1 MTYRLHCFSQ
11 SGNAFKAATMLN
23 LLGQPW
29 EPVFVDFFNG
39 ETRRP
44 EWREEVN
51 AMGEAPVLD
60 DGDLKLSQSGV
71 ILDHLAR
78 KHGRFAGRDENERR
92 EVLRWMLFDNHKF
105 TSYLATYRFLKAFMP
120 KEPDPAVMAWLKGR
134 ADAAFA
140 IVDKELAERDFIA
153 GPELTI
159 ADISM
164 CGYLFYPAEEH
175 GYDWAT
181 SHPAIAGWLGRIS
194 AMPGW
199 KEPYETLPGA
209 RIKPL
214 R

>member
-1 MTYRLHCFSQ
+1 MTYRLHSFSQ

-23 LLGQPW
+23 LLGVPW

-39 ETRRP
+39 ETRRQD
-44 EWREEVN
+44 WREQVN
-51 AMGEAPVLD
+51 AMGEAPVLE
-60 DGDLKLSQSGV
+60 DGTLRISQSGV

-78 KHGRFAGRDENERR
+78 EHGRFAGRNESERR
-92 EVLRWMLFDNHKF
+92 EVLRWILFDNHKF

-134 ADAAFA
+134 ADSALA
-140 IVDKELAERDFIA
+140 IADKELQTREFIA
-153 GPELTI
+153 GHDLTI

-164 CGYLFYPAEEH
+164 SGYLFYPAEEH
-175 GYDWAT
+175 GYVWT
-181 SHPAIAGWLGRIS
+181 ESHPAIARWLGRIS

-199 KEPYETLPGA
+199 KGPYETLPGE
-209 RIKPL
+209 RIQPF

>member
-23 LLGQPW
+23 LLGAPW

-39 ETRRP
+39 ETRRQD
-44 EWREEVN
+44 WRDAVN
-51 AMGEAPVLD
+51 AMGEAPVLE

-78 KHGRFAGRDENERR
+78 RHGRFGGRDEDERR
-92 EVLRWMLFDNHKF
+92 EVLRWVLFDNHKF
-105 TSYLATYRFLKAFMP
+105 TSYLATYRFLKCFIP

-134 ADAAFA
+134 TDAAFA
-140 IVDKELAERDFIA
+140 IAEKELAAREFIA
-153 GPELTI
+153 GPEPTI

-164 CGYLFYPAEEH
+164 SGYLFYPAEEH
-175 GYDWAT
+175 GYVWAE
-181 SHPAIAGWLGRIS
+181 SHPAIARWLGRIS

-199 KEPYETLPGA
+199 KGPYETLPGE
-209 RIKPL
+209 RMKPF